1 MSWRPKLFR
10 TSGLL
15 VLAGVILGAAAVLIQ
30 LRRTPGHRQVVE
42 APRRQM
48 EQREGRWRRM
58 GDSNAFTGVIVD
70 IGANGAVVSR
80 VAVSNGLANGWCEM
94 YFTNGRKSVREYFKD
109 GVSDGLRQKW
119 FENGCKMSEAR
130 IVNGKVTG
138 LFRRWYDNG
147 QLAESMQMRDG
158 QPEGLA
164 LAYYPSGFVRAET
177 TIQNGRTLQRNF
189 WKDGQFRQN

>member
-1 MSWRPKLFR
+1 
-10 TSGLL
+10 
-15 VLAGVILGAAAVLIQ
+15 
-30 LRRTPGHRQVVE
+30 
-42 APRRQM
+42 
-48 EQREGRWRRM
+48 
-58 GDSNAFTGVIVD
+58 
-70 IGANGAVVSR
+70 
-80 VAVSNGLANGWCEM
+80 
-94 YFTNGRKSVREYFKD
+94 
-109 GVSDGLRQKW
+109 
-119 FENGCKMSEAR
+119 MSEAR

-189 WKDGQFRQN
+189 WKDGQFRQD